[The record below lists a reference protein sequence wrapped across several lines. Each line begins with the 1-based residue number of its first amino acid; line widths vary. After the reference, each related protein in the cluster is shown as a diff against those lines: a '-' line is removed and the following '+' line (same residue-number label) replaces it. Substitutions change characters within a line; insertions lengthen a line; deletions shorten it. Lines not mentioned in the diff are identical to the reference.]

1 MIPKVGQ
8 LLKWYDCFDFDSNNN
23 DVGIVKAVHTEEVEW
38 EHQHYTVIVDWC
50 KGPHHSYHE
59 QDEWEES
66 LRSSEIVLVE

>member
-8 LLKWYDCFDFDSNNN
+8 LLKWYDNFDFDSNNN

-38 EHQHYTVIVDWC
+38 EHQHYPVIVDWC

>member
-66 LRSSEIVLVE
+66 LRSSEIVVVE

>member
-8 LLKWYDCFDFDSNNN
+8 LLKWYDNFDFDSNNN

>member
-8 LLKWYDCFDFDSNNN
+8 LLKWYDNFDFDSNNN

-66 LRSSEIVLVE
+66 VRTNEIVVVE

>member
-8 LLKWYDCFDFDSNNN
+8 LLKWYDNFDFDSNNN

-66 LRSSEIVLVE
+66 LRSSEIVVVE

>member
-8 LLKWYDCFDFDSNNN
+8 LLKWYDNFDFDSHNN

>member
-8 LLKWYDCFDFDSNNN
+8 LLKWYDNFDFDNNNN